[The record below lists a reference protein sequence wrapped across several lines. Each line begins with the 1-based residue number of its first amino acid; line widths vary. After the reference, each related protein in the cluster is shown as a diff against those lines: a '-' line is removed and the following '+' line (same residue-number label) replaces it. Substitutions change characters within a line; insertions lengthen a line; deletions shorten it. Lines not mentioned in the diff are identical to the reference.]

1 MFYYCHTYLRQSTYK
16 QPRSIL
22 AYSLRGFSPWWAG
35 LVVSSLWRACH
46 TENVWHNRA
55 VLLMARKPK
64 RKKKGPWTHSLLQR
78 QSPRDLEALLRSYHL
93 LQAKHR
99 AFRHEILKISARVD
113 SGAKWNTT
121 KAFWKWLVTLKEMF
135 HLPRR
140 WTRFSSSSPTTSFC
154 LFLILFMWTVF
165 LKETASFWLFNA
177 DQAWALRIGNCTVT
191 QPHSHGPIACISR
204 VLALHLV

>member
-1 MFYYCHTYLRQSTYK
+1 MF
-16 QPRSIL
+16 
-22 AYSLRGFSPWWAG
+22 
-35 LVVSSLWRACH
+35 RACGGH
-46 TENVWHNRA
+46 VTLRMCGTTELFFSWPESERER
-55 VLLMARKPK
+55 RKVPGPTGSFKGNLPETWKLSRGPTTSYRFYHPPK
-64 RKKKGPWTHSLLQR
+64 S
-78 QSPRDLEALLRSYHL
+78 
-93 LQAKHR
+93 QAKHR
-99 AFRHEILKISARVD
+99 AFRHEVLKISARAD

-121 KAFWKWLVTLKEMF
+121 KAFWKRLVTLKEVL

-191 QPHSHGPIACISR
+191 QPHSHRPIACISR
-204 VLALHLV
+204 VLALHLA